1 MGRDR
6 QTGGRR
12 DDHRQTAQD
21 SQSAGSSPPVDPLC
35 ARGHLGRSSDS
46 GSWNLV
52 LFDSAGTRTHPGQ
65 GVPFGRRWDKEIG
78 GGQEEGKTVT
88 ETEGRR
94 DRRERG
100 KEREPQRGR
109 SQIFVPPPPRASHW
123 AVGGKEPLDN
133 REWAGSA
140 ATPPSPTPSCG
151 SRPRSG
157 LCWSGP
163 HRLRRCPPGDTGRRV
178 PLTCWPVTGGCAGPP
193 YAPPAPELGPG
204 SPKSRNMPW
213 AGCSVGSVSAALVL
227 THSLLAES
235 FLFMNEKSS
244 G

>member
-109 SQIFVPPPPRASHW
+109 SQIFVPPP
-123 AVGGKEPLDN
+123 
-133 REWAGSA
+133 A
-140 ATPPSPTPSCG
+140 A
-151 SRPRSG
+151 
-157 LCWSGP
+157 
-163 HRLRRCPPGDTGRRV
+163 RV
-178 PLTCWPVTGGCAGPP
+178 PLGCGGKRA
-193 YAPPAPELGPG
+193 LGQPRMG
-204 SPKSRNMPW
+204 RIRCHPSEP
-213 AGCSVGSVSAALVL
+213 
-227 THSLLAES
+227 HSLLRFPAPVRIVLERPAPS
-235 FLFMNEKSS
+235 QALSTW
-244 G
+244 GHWA

>member
-100 KEREPQRGR
+100 KEREPERGR
-109 SQIFVPPPPRASHW
+109 SQIFVPPRRARPTGLWGEKSPWTTENGQDPLPPLRAPLPP
-123 AVGGKEPLDN
+123 AVPGPGPDC
-133 REWAGSA
+133 AGA
-140 ATPPSPTPSCG
+140 ARTVSGAVHLGTLGVGFLSPAGLSPGAAPGRRTHL
-151 SRPRSG
+151 RPRSSVPVPRSLGTCPG
-157 LCWSGP
+157 L
-163 HRLRRCPPGDTGRRV
+163 
-178 PLTCWPVTGGCAGPP
+178 
-193 YAPPAPELGPG
+193 
-204 SPKSRNMPW
+204 
-213 AGCSVGSVSAALVL
+213 AALWGPCRRL
-227 THSLLAES
+227 W
-235 FLFMNEKSS
+235 F
-244 G
+244 